1 VTLLI
6 TCLVNL
12 VSQAIVPE
20 GTTLQVEHRK
30 SDFCGKPDD
39 WYDRI
44 YEYDMHITK
53 YVCIYILTQP
63 YLPQKD
69 AKIRSNSRVWSDP
82 QKDGELKRLTVFLFR
97 RAISI

>member
-1 VTLLI
+1 MIDMTEYMNMI
-6 TCLVNL
+6 C
-12 VSQAIVPE
+12 I
-20 GTTLQVEHRK
+20 LQN
-30 SDFCGKPDD
+30 
-39 WYDRI
+39 
-44 YEYDMHITK
+44 M
-53 YVCIYILTQP
+53 YVYIYILTQP